1 MTRAEI
7 IKEKLR
13 KELAS
18 LRKGKCWIHGDKLQI
33 TITQPFEGFPADH
46 MRKIDKEFPFHALYV
61 HVGCMPLTSNEA
73 HGQRTSMCLTCNKFA
88 LQFLQDIEDL

>member
-1 MTRAEI
+1 MTKI
-7 IKEKLR
+7 YKKENIEKNFEDLKR
-13 KELAS
+13 NQ
-18 LRKGKCWIHGDKLQI
+18 CWVHGDKLQI

-46 MRKIDKEFPFHALYV
+46 MRQIDKEFPFHALYV

-73 HGQRTSMCLTCNKFA
+73 HGQRTSMCPTCNKFA